1 MEVATNSSGNSTK
14 VKNGKFDRS
23 VDLECFGGLLGNSL
37 KKIRLDECLPSSVL
51 NEYRSYALLPGDIS
65 YAFKCGETVI
75 CKFVC
80 DGNGE
85 LFYPSFYNCVEKED
99 CMFQRLS
106 KDACLFLRFDLASH
120 IVSYLTHGHFYIE
133 DSTVEISTDVSEM
146 SFIQKEKYIICYLGS
161 FVFGTLSRRLRN
173 SKKWQTKTIQDSLSI
188 LTAGKSSSEHR
199 DQTLVAVRDRGG
211 LWKVRPAVCR
221 IFSIVELM
229 FKSNCVGF
237 IRSIDTKKM
246 VSHLLTNTE
255 FLANYS
261 TVCNDTAAKVEKEV
275 ASNLLEK
282 MLTLYVRLRAFSY
295 AKDKVQH
302 HKIVA
307 KKIKTRS
314 LRTEIKKASLNL
326 DKGH

>member
-1 MEVATNSSGNSTK
+1 MP
-14 VKNGKFDRS
+14 F
-23 VDLECFGGLLGNSL
+23 
-37 KKIRLDECLPSSVL
+37 CLVT
-51 NEYRSYALLPGDIS
+51 S
-65 YAFKCGETVI
+65 YAFKCVETVI

-85 LFYPSFYNCVEKED
+85 LFYRSFYNCVEKED
-99 CMFQRLS
+99 CMCQRLS
-106 KDACLFLRFDLASH
+106 KDTCLFLGFDLASH

-133 DSTVEISTDVSEM
+133 DSTVEISTALSEM
-146 SFIQKEKYIICYLGS
+146 SFIQKEKYIICYLGG
-161 FVFGTLSRRLRN
+161 FVFGTSSRRLRN

-188 LTAGKSSSEHR
+188 LTAGKLSSEHR
-199 DQTLVAVRDRGG
+199 DQTLVAVRDRGC

-255 FLANYS
+255 ILANYS
-261 TVCNDTAAKVEKEV
+261 TVCNDTAEKVEKDV
-275 ASNLLEK
+275 SSNLLEQ
-282 MLTLYVRLRAFSY
+282 MLTLYVSLRAFSY
-295 AKDKVQH
+295 VKDKIQY

-314 LRTEIKKASLNL
+314 LKTEIKKASFNL